1 METRLGRISVF
12 MLLELINDMVNDLNR
27 ECGTNTP
34 LYCRFTCIDVC

>member
-27 ECGTNTP
+27 ECGTNTL
-34 LYCRFTCIDVC
+34 LYC